1 MNSIQAKI
9 GWKRI
14 KKREN
19 KKLSFC
25 FDSTRCV
32 IENFQKIAKKFKKL
46 KSTIMGSFQAII
58 GWKWIRN
65 RENKNYRSISFLPD
79 A

>member
-32 IENFQKIAKKFKKL
+32 IENFQKIAKKLKKI
-46 KSTIMGSFQAII
+46 KKYHYEF
-58 GWKWIRN
+58 
-65 RENKNYRSISFLPD
+65 ISRQNMLEKD
-79 A
+79 GKKRK